1 MDGGHRGVGCGGARS
16 EPPRPPAGV
25 SDMKS
30 AALSIYV
37 PAMADLHDQHG
48 AHLVVNTVDHS
59 IVTLADAILF
69 EARELLA
76 TMRPRLPGESLDAG
90 SDLAAVFAWESLQL
104 FGGRR
109 LDEQSITCHA
119 ASSL

>member
-1 MDGGHRGVGCGGARS
+1 
-16 EPPRPPAGV
+16 
-25 SDMKS
+25 
-30 AALSIYV
+30 
-37 PAMADLHDQHG
+37 MADLHDQHG
-48 AHLVVNTVDHS
+48 AHLVVNTVDDS
-59 IVTLADAILF
+59 IVTLADPILF

-76 TMRPRLPGESLDAG
+76 TMRPRLPGEPLDAG
-90 SDLAAVFAWESLQL
+90 GDLAAVFAWESLQL